1 MRRGKLIGTM
11 FSSLYQALS
20 SSRTIWVWSW
30 EPSILIG
37 LVAWTIGYI
46 LLVGPIR
53 NRKGWLPLLS
63 WKRQALFHLGT
74 LMAFLALVTPL
85 DHLSDIYLLSAHMI
99 QHMLL
104 LMVAPPLWLLGM
116 PNGWFDR
123 YISPGRFQKILRWVT
138 NPVVAFLI
146 YNLVFWGWHVPTF
159 YDAALY
165 NRYLHI
171 IEHLM
176 FLGVAFIGW
185 WPVLGFLPK
194 AAPRAS
200 YPVQML
206 YLFATMVS
214 STLLG
219 AIISL
224 AQSPIYP
231 FYLNAPRVSG
241 TVPLPPFANGTRLW
255 GLSIMDDQEIAG
267 LIMWVPVNTM
277 YFLEFMAVLNL
288 WFRSEE
294 KKDREESKG
303 NDPRTIR

>member
-1 MRRGKLIGTM
+1 MEFFNFNQV
-11 FSSLYQALS
+11 FSSAK
-20 SSRTIWVWSW
+20 TIWVWSW

-37 LVAWTIGYI
+37 LALWTIGYI

-63 WKRQALFHLGT
+63 WQRQTFFHLGT
-74 LMAFLALVTPL
+74 LVAFVALVTPL
-85 DHLSDIYLLSAHMI
+85 DHLADIYLLSAHMV
-99 QHMLL
+99 QHLLL

-116 PNGWFDR
+116 PQGWFDD
-123 YISPGRFQKILRWVT
+123 YIRSDRLQKILRWIS

-146 YNLVFWGWHVPTF
+146 YNLVFWGWHIPSL

-165 NRYLHI
+165 NETIHI
-171 IEHLM
+171 FEHLM
-176 FLGVAFIGW
+176 FLAVAVIGW

-194 AAPRAS
+194 TAPRAS

-219 AIISL
+219 AYISL
-224 AQSPIYP
+224 AQSPIYT
-231 FYLNAPRVSG
+231 FYLKAPPVNG
-241 TVPLPPFANGTRLW
+241 VVPLPPFANGSRLW

-277 YFLEFMAVLNL
+277 YLFEFMAVLHV
-288 WFRSEE
+288 WFRKEE
-294 KKDREESKG
+294 KKDRQDTNE
-303 NDPRTIR
+303 NDPGAIH